1 MTRPRPALIFIFIT
15 LFLDVLGLG
24 LIIPI
29 LPRLIDEL
37 TAGGIDNAS
46 YMFGALAGIYS
57 LMQFVCAPLIGSLS
71 DRFGRKPVILVSLFG
86 SGIDYFLMGW
96 APTLAWFFIARII
109 SGITGANF
117 AAAVA
122 YIADISPQEKRA
134 ANFGIIG
141 AAFGLGLIFGP
152 ALGGWLGEENLRLPF
167 YVASALTLIN
177 WLYGVF
183 ILPESLKPE
192 NRRAFIWKRSNPV
205 GALLELRRHP
215 LVHGL
220 SISYFLS
227 SLAHQIYPAIW
238 VLYTAFRYNWTT
250 KETGL
255 SLALVGLTGAIVQ
268 GGLSRIIIP
277 KIGERNA
284 AVGGLLIMAASMV
297 GYGLSSEP
305 WTVYPIIVVGSF
317 GGLAVPAIQ
326 GMISITVG
334 ADEQGGIQGSLTSLQ
349 SVAGFMGP
357 PLATG
362 IFGYF
367 ISKHAPFILPGAAFF
382 CSAFIVGFAAII
394 AAKSFKAGKVN
405 YRGLR
410 ADQEN
415 NS

>member
-15 LFLDVLGLG
+15 LFLDVLGLS

-37 TAGGIDNAS
+37 TTGGIDTAS

-57 LMQFVCAPLIGSLS
+57 LMQFVCAPVIGSLS

-117 AAAVA
+117 AAAIA
-122 YIADISPQEKRA
+122 YIADISPKEKRA

-167 YVASALTLIN
+167 FVAGALTLIN

-192 NRRAFIWKRSNPV
+192 NRRAFVWKRSNPV

-305 WTVYPIIVVGSF
+305 WTVYPIIVLGSF

-382 CSAFIVGFAAII
+382 CSAFIVGLAAII
-394 AAKSFKAGKVN
+394 AAESFKAGKVN
-405 YRGLR
+405 YRDLR

>member
-167 YVASALTLIN
+167 YVAGALTLIN

-268 GGLSRIIIP
+268 GGLSRFIIP

>member
-405 YRGLR
+405 YRGFR

>member
-122 YIADISPQEKRA
+122 YIADISPKERRA

-167 YVASALTLIN
+167 YVAGALTLIN

-268 GGLSRIIIP
+268 GGLSRFIIP